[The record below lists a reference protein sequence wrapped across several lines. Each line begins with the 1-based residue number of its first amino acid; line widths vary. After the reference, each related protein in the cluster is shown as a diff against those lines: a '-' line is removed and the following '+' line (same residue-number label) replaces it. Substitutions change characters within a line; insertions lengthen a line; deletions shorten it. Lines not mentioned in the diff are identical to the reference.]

1 MAVVTSKWLA
11 LDERVELI
19 TPPQAA
25 RFSRPT
31 GYPSGDEAPIPRAE
45 LAHEPAQYR
54 VFLGRPR
61 PLHLAAATAAV
72 VSVSFFSVAVAT
84 SFEHHI
90 SVVSGGGKEC
100 GISLIVFLHRCLF
113 VTLSLSGLAVFFA
126 SLCTYLPNCNLFLGE
141 SEEFFDFIRQMFR
154 ILSLPF
160 L

>member
-54 VFLGRPR
+54 VLLGRPR
-61 PLHLAAATAAV
+61 PLHPAAATAAV

-84 SFEHHI
+84 SFEHNI
-90 SVVSGGGKEC
+90 SVVSGGGKEY

-113 VTLSLSGLAVFFA
+113 VSLSLSGLSVFFA
-126 SLCTYLPNCNLFLGE
+126 MYLPA
-141 SEEFFDFIRQMFR
+141 
-154 ILSLPF
+154 
-160 L
+160 